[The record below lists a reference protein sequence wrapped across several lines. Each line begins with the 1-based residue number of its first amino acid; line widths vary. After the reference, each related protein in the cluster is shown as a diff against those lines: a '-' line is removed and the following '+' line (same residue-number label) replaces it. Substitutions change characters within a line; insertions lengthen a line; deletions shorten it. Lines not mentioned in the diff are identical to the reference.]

1 MALCDGWMKFEYANL
16 SGQGSDITASNTR
29 LVRQGDLFKISSTG
43 WTRDIIL
50 FLYDKE
56 LVLCKKVISFISFK
70 LNC

>member
-1 MALCDGWMKFEYANL
+1 
-16 SGQGSDITASNTR
+16 
-29 LVRQGDLFKISSTG
+29 VRQGDLFKISSTG

-70 LNC
+70 FNC